1 MKEKKT
7 EVVFIL
13 DKSGS
18 MHGLEKDT
26 IGGFNAMLEK
36 QKKEEGE
43 CYISTILFSSRSQSL
58 YQHKEISTVK
68 PLTNNDYQVGGCTAL
83 LDAIGYAI
91 DDMKDYL
98 KIQKEKRNVLF
109 IIITDGMENASHE
122 YSSRIIKRMVEE
134 QQEKEGW
141 SFTFLGANIDA
152 IQTASD
158 IGIRKE
164 YAANYHNDSLGVQ
177 ENFRAVSNMVRRYR
191 ACGKM
196 DSDWKKDIEK
206 DYEKRAQ

>member
-43 CYISTILFSSRSQSL
+43 CFISTILFSARSQSL
-58 YQHKEISTVK
+58 YQHQEISTVK
-68 PLTNNDYQVGGCTAL
+68 PLTNNDYTVGGCTAL

-98 KIQKEKRNVLF
+98 KIQKDQRNVLF
-109 IIITDGMENASHE
+109 VIITDGMENASHE
-122 YSSRIIKRMVEE
+122 YTSRIIKRMVEE

-141 SFTFLGANIDA
+141 SFSFLGANIDA

-158 IGIRKE
+158 IGIKKE
-164 YAANYHNDSLGVQ
+164 FAANYHNDSLGVQ

-191 ACGKM
+191 ACGKV
-196 DSDWKKDIEK
+196 SADWKKDIEK
-206 DYEKRAQ
+206 DYENRAQ

>member
-1 MKEKKT
+1 
-7 EVVFIL
+7 
-13 DKSGS
+13 
-18 MHGLEKDT
+18 
-26 IGGFNAMLEK
+26 
-36 QKKEEGE
+36 
-43 CYISTILFSSRSQSL
+43 
-58 YQHKEISTVK
+58 
-68 PLTNNDYQVGGCTAL
+68 
-83 LDAIGYAI
+83 
-91 DDMKDYL
+91 
-98 KIQKEKRNVLF
+98 
-109 IIITDGMENASHE
+109 
-122 YSSRIIKRMVEE
+122 MVEE

-196 DSDWKKDIEK
+196 DSDWKKDIEN

>member
-18 MHGLEKDT
+18 MQGLEKDT

-58 YQHKEISTVK
+58 YQHQEISTVK
-68 PLTNNDYQVGGCTAL
+68 PLTNNDYTVGGCTAL

-134 QQEKEGW
+134 QQEKEDW

-158 IGIRKE
+158 IGIKKE
-164 YAANYHNDSLGVQ
+164 FAANYHNDSLGVQ

-191 ACGKM
+191 AYGKM
-196 DSDWKKDIEK
+196 DSDWKKEIEK

>member
-58 YQHKEISTVK
+58 YQHQEISTVK
-68 PLTNNDYQVGGCTAL
+68 PLTHNDYQVGGCTAL

-134 QQEKEGW
+134 QQEKEDW

-158 IGIRKE
+158 IGIKKE
-164 YAANYHNDSLGVQ
+164 FAANYHNDSLGVQ

>member
-58 YQHKEISTVK
+58 YQHQEISTVK

-196 DSDWKKDIEK
+196 SADWKKEIDQ
-206 DYEKRAQ
+206 DYKNRAQ